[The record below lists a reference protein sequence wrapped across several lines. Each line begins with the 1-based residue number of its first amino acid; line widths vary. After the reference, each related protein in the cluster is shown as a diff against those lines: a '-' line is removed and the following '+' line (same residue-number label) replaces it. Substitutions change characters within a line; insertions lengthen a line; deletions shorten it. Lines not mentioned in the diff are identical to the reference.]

1 MFSYPVL
8 WRFINAGAALFRAQ
22 GNSRISM
29 LIAGLIN
36 IVNLI
41 GNSLFIFVF
50 KWGVGGAALSSVL
63 SRGTAAVAITILL
76 LNPEHTVS
84 LRRGQRFRPDKELI
98 RRILQDWCAERTGK
112 QPVSSF
118 GRVLVVSMISL
129 FGTTQITANALANNL
144 DAS

>member
-1 MFSYPVL
+1 
-8 WRFINAGAALFRAQ
+8 
-22 GNSRISM
+22 M

-76 LNPEHTVS
+76 LNPCLLYTSYRSSE
-84 LRRGQRFRPDKELI
+84 PA
-98 RRILQDWCAERTGK
+98 AE
-112 QPVSSF
+112 
-118 GRVLVVSMISL
+118 
-129 FGTTQITANALANNL
+129 
-144 DAS
+144 DAG